1 MPDQSLRI
9 AIRIEHGQKVGQQLA
24 AGVLDREIFLVIAHH
39 SDQYF
44 FGQCQELEVKG
55 TQDGGRKLCEIDDG
69 VEQGLVF
76 APASAGN
83 RPSGCIESLA
93 NLLLT
98 LRAPQHLGSAQRVH
112 VGRTGS
118 GNVHRRI
125 GQNAMPAR
133 LAAGGN
139 AIELKRNGLAIQ
151 HRHQPTHRTHK
162 ALVRLAPVH
171 ILRPINSGDFFRQ
184 TVGQDLRGG
193 AAFLRDLRGQVLAL
207 RSRDSL

>member
-9 AIRIEHGQKVGQQLA
+9 TVRVKHSKKMWQQLA
-24 AGVLDREIFLVIAHH
+24 VCVLDREILLVIAHH

-44 FGQCQELEVKG
+44 FGQCQELGVKG

-69 VEQGLVF
+69 VEQGPVF

-112 VGRTGS
+112 VGRT
-118 GNVHRRI
+118 
-125 GQNAMPAR
+125 
-133 LAAGGN
+133 
-139 AIELKRNGLAIQ
+139 
-151 HRHQPTHRTHK
+151 
-162 ALVRLAPVH
+162 
-171 ILRPINSGDFFRQ
+171 
-184 TVGQDLRGG
+184 
-193 AAFLRDLRGQVLAL
+193 
-207 RSRDSL
+207 